1 MTNIIEVED
10 LFYTYR
16 DGTRA
21 LDGVTLSVREG
32 ARTVLL
38 GPNGAGKSTLLLHLN
53 GIFLAQKGTVRVAGR
68 KIDQKSEKWV
78 RTVVGLVFQDPDDQ
92 VFSSTVWDDVAF
104 GPKNMGLSGAEI
116 ERRVAAALE
125 AVKMGDYRDRAPYRL
140 SYGEKRRVAIAGVLA
155 MSPRVIV
162 LDEPLACL
170 DPQGRDGLLEVLN
183 RLNEGGTTV
192 IVATHDVDFAAQ
204 WADQVLVIKDGK
216 TLARGDTSL
225 LADERLIREA
235 RLNLPVITRLFK
247 KIPGLVT
254 GKTPLTVD
262 DAVVEMNRLLSG
274 SKAE

>member
-1 MTNIIEVED
+1 LTNIIEVED